1 MNKSS
6 LSFNAEISA
15 MVALIAARG
24 SGDDVSLSVKYSNE
38 HSESMTA
45 LSAHHWRISASSGE
59 GSLVSPY
66 HLTPEACPSDFPG
79 SLLWPCP
86 GVAPCGWV
94 VVTEGV
100 RATGSLLP
108 LYTGTSESNAT
119 TSDTIESEY
128 SLLDT

>member
-1 MNKSS
+1 
-6 LSFNAEISA
+6 

-45 LSAHHWRISASSGE
+45 LSAHHCLMTASSGE

-86 GVAPCGWV
+86 GVVPCGAV
-94 VVTEGV
+94 VVAKGV
-100 RATGSLLP
+100 RDTGALLP